1 MKTLK
6 NTIKSIVAIITIVLA
21 TSSANAQ
28 MSPYKFDQVFNQ
40 AFAQVVEGNHKA
52 ALPLLERLHASDS
65 EHGQVQ
71 YLFALTRIK
80 MGNNPGNTVELLER
94 AAKNF
99 SFYHQSGRAADR
111 TAPVTA
117 WMHLANAYAKQYNYD
132 KAIEAYRNYMSCI
145 PMATLDEKRVVIA
158 KIKKLK
164 FQKLAAQ
171 STDLSSNQL
180 ALLKP

>member
-6 NTIKSIVAIITIVLA
+6 NTIKSIVAIITIVTA

-28 MSPYKFDQVFNQ
+28 MSPYKFEQVFNQ

-80 MGNNPGNTVELLER
+80 MGNNAGKTVELLEK
-94 AAKNF
+94 AAKSF
-99 SFYHQSGRAADR
+99 SFYHHSGRSTDR

-117 WMHLANAYAKQYNYD
+117 WLHLANAYAKEYSYD
-132 KAIEAYRNYMSCI
+132 KAIDAYRNYMTCI
-145 PMATLDEKRVVIA
+145 PMASLDVKREVIE

-180 ALLKP
+180 ASLNP